1 MKAHIESPE
10 FERISKME
18 SCMQSLIALIKTMR
32 PKQWT
37 KNGILF
43 AALVFDAKLLT
54 PVYLFQ
60 TVLGFVLFCLISG
73 VVYTINDLVD
83 VEKDRRHPQKRTRPL
98 ASGTLST
105 RFAIAAA
112 VVIGGGSLAIG
123 FWLNAIFAWILTG
136 YLALQIAYSFKLKQ
150 VVLLDVMTIAA
161 GFVLRVGAGVPLVDA
176 ERFSPWLYICTTLLA
191 LFLGLGKRRGELL
204 LLKDDAHNH
213 RTTLRSYNLPFLD
226 QLISVV
232 TSSTVLAY
240 ALYTFSAPNLPENH
254 TMMLTIPF
262 VIYGIFRYLFLV
274 HVRHWTMPP
283 DEVLLKDR
291 PSQINIVLWGVLAVI
306 ILYIG

>member
-1 MKAHIESPE
+1 MP
-10 FERISKME
+10 
-18 SCMQSLIALIKTMR
+18 SLKALIKTMR

-37 KNGILF
+37 KNGFLF
-43 AALVFDAKLLT
+43 AALIFDAKLLD
-54 PVYLFQ
+54 PRYLFQ
-60 TVLGFVLFCLISG
+60 TVVGFILFCLISG

-83 VEKDRRHPQKRTRPL
+83 VDKDRQHPHKRNRPL
-98 ASGTLST
+98 ASGALSM

-112 VVIGGGSLAIG
+112 IVIGLGSLAAA
-123 FWLNAIFAWILTG
+123 FRLNTIFAWILTG
-136 YLALQIAYSFKLKQ
+136 YLVLQIAYSFKLKQ

-161 GFVLRVGAGVPLVDA
+161 GFVLRVGAGVPLVNA

-204 LLKDDAHNH
+204 LLEDEAHNH
-213 RTTLRSYNLPFLD
+213 RTTLSSYNLPFLD

-240 ALYTFSAPNLPENH
+240 ALYTFSAPSLPDNH

-262 VIYGIFRYLFLV
+262 VIYGIFRYLFLT
-274 HVRHWTMPP
+274 HVRQWTIPP

-291 PSQINIVLWGVLAVI
+291 PSQINIGLWGLLAI
-306 ILYIG
+306 AILYLG

>member
-1 MKAHIESPE
+1 
-10 FERISKME
+10 
-18 SCMQSLIALIKTMR
+18 MR

-37 KNGILF
+37 KNGFLF
-43 AALVFDAKLLT
+43 AALIFDAKLLD
-54 PVYLFQ
+54 PRYLFQ
-60 TVLGFVLFCLISG
+60 TVVGFILFCLISG

-83 VEKDRRHPQKRTRPL
+83 VDKDRQHPHKRNRPL
-98 ASGTLST
+98 ASGALSM

-112 VVIGGGSLAIG
+112 IVIGLGSLAAA
-123 FWLNAIFAWILTG
+123 FRLNTIFAWILTG
-136 YLALQIAYSFKLKQ
+136 YLVLQIAYSFKLKQ

-161 GFVLRVGAGVPLVDA
+161 GFVLRVGAGVPLVNA

-204 LLKDDAHNH
+204 LLEDEAHNH
-213 RTTLRSYNLPFLD
+213 RTTLSSYNLPFLD

-240 ALYTFSAPNLPENH
+240 ALYTFSAPSLPDNH

-262 VIYGIFRYLFLV
+262 VIYGIFRYLFLT
-274 HVRHWTMPP
+274 HVRQWTIPP

-291 PSQINIVLWGVLAVI
+291 PSQINIGLWGLLAI
-306 ILYIG
+306 AILYLG

>member
-1 MKAHIESPE
+1 
-10 FERISKME
+10 
-18 SCMQSLIALIKTMR
+18 MQNLKGLIKTMR

-37 KNGILF
+37 KNAILF
-43 AALVFDAKLLT
+43 AALIFDAKLLR
-54 PVYLFQ
+54 PKYLLQ
-60 TVLGFVLFCLISG
+60 TILGFILFCLISG

-83 VEKDRRHPQKRTRPL
+83 VEKDRQHPQKRRRPL
-98 ASGTLST
+98 ASGALSP
-105 RFAIAAA
+105 RFAIVAAG
-112 VVIGGGSLAIG
+112 VIGVGSLAIG
-123 FWLNAIFAWILTG
+123 FWLNTIFAWILSG
-136 YLALQIAYSFKLKQ
+136 YLAIQIAYSFKLKQ
-150 VVLLDVMTIAA
+150 IVLLDVMTIAA

-204 LLKDDAHNH
+204 LLEEEAHNH
-213 RTTLRSYNLPFLD
+213 RATLRSYNLPFLD
-226 QLISVV
+226 QLMSVV

-240 ALYTFSAPNLPENH
+240 ALYTFSAPNLPGNH

-262 VIYGIFRYLFLV
+262 VIYGIFRYLFLI

-291 PSQINIVLWGVLAVI
+291 PSQINIALWGLSAVA

>member
-1 MKAHIESPE
+1 
-10 FERISKME
+10 
-18 SCMQSLIALIKTMR
+18 MR
-32 PKQWT
+32 PKQWM

-43 AALVFDAKLLT
+43 AALIFDAKLLNAR
-54 PVYLFQ
+54 YLLQ
-60 TVLGFVLFCLISG
+60 TVVGFILFCLISG

-83 VEKDRRHPQKRTRPL
+83 VEKDRQHPHKRTRPL
-98 ASGTLST
+98 ASGALSI
-105 RFAIAAA
+105 RFAIVAAS
-112 VVIGGGSLAIG
+112 VIGIGSLALA
-123 FWLNAIFAWILTG
+123 FWLDTIFALILTG

-150 VVLLDVMTIAA
+150 IVLLDVMTIAA

-204 LLKDDAHNH
+204 LLEDEAHNH
-213 RTTLRSYNLPFLD
+213 RTTLKAYNLPFLD
-226 QLISVV
+226 QMISVV

-240 ALYTFSAPNLPENH
+240 ALYTFSAPNLPGNH

-262 VIYGIFRYLFLV
+262 VIYGIFRYLFLI
-274 HVRHWTMPP
+274 HVRQWTIPP

-291 PSQINIVLWGVLAVI
+291 PSQINIGLWGLLAI
-306 ILYIG
+306 GLLYIG

>member
-1 MKAHIESPE
+1 
-10 FERISKME
+10 
-18 SCMQSLIALIKTMR
+18 MQSLSALLKTMR

-37 KNGILF
+37 KNGFLF
-43 AALVFDAKLLT
+43 AALIFDAKLLD
-54 PVYLFQ
+54 PRYLLQ
-60 TVLGFVLFCLISG
+60 TVLGFILFCLISG

-83 VEKDRRHPQKRTRPL
+83 VDKDRQHPQKRNRPL
-98 ASGTLST
+98 ASGALSM
-105 RFAIAAA
+105 RFAVVAAT
-112 VVIGGGSLAIG
+112 VIGVGSLAAA
-123 FWLNAIFAWILTG
+123 FWLNTIFAWILTG

-204 LLKDDAHNH
+204 LLEDEAHNH

-240 ALYTFSAPNLPENH
+240 ALYTFSAPSLPDNH

-262 VIYGIFRYLFLV
+262 VIYGIFRYLFLT
-274 HVRHWTMPP
+274 HVRQWTIPP

-291 PSQINIVLWGVLAVI
+291 PSQINIGLWGLLAI
-306 ILYIG
+306 AILYLG

>member
-1 MKAHIESPE
+1 MP
-10 FERISKME
+10 
-18 SCMQSLIALIKTMR
+18 SLKALIKTMR

-37 KNGILF
+37 KNGFLF
-43 AALVFDAKLLT
+43 AALIFDAKLLD
-54 PVYLFQ
+54 PRYLFQ
-60 TVLGFVLFCLISG
+60 TVVGFILFCLISG

-83 VEKDRRHPQKRTRPL
+83 VDKDRQHPHKRNRPL
-98 ASGTLST
+98 ASGALSM

-112 VVIGGGSLAIG
+112 IVIGLGSLAAA
-123 FWLNAIFAWILTG
+123 FRLNTIFAWILTG

-161 GFVLRVGAGVPLVDA
+161 GFVLRVGAGVPLVNA

-204 LLKDDAHNH
+204 LLEDEAHNH
-213 RTTLRSYNLPFLD
+213 RTTLSSYNLPFLD

-240 ALYTFSAPNLPENH
+240 ALYTFSAPSLPDNH

-262 VIYGIFRYLFLV
+262 VIYGIFRYLFLT
-274 HVRHWTMPP
+274 HVRQWTIPP

-291 PSQINIVLWGVLAVI
+291 PSQINIGLWGLLAI
-306 ILYIG
+306 AILYLG

>member
-1 MKAHIESPE
+1 MS
-10 FERISKME
+10 
-18 SCMQSLIALIKTMR
+18 SLAALTKTMR

-43 AALVFDAKLLT
+43 AALIFDAKLLN
-54 PVYLFQ
+54 VEYVFQ
-60 TVLGFVLFCLISG
+60 TVVGFVLFCLISG

-83 VEKDRRHPQKRTRPL
+83 VEKDRQHPQKRTRPL
-98 ASGTLST
+98 ASGDLSV
-105 RFAIAAA
+105 RFAIVAA
-112 VVIGGGSLAIG
+112 VVIGVGSLAVA
-123 FWLNAIFAWILTG
+123 FWLNTIFAGILTG
-136 YLALQIAYSFKLKQ
+136 YLALQVAYSFKLKQ
-150 VVLLDVMTIAA
+150 IVLLDVMTIAA

-191 LFLGLGKRRGELL
+191 LVLGLGKRRGELL

-213 RTTLRSYNLPFLD
+213 RETLKAYNLPFLD

-240 ALYTFSAPNLPENH
+240 ALYTFSAPNLPGNH

-262 VIYGIFRYLFLV
+262 VIYGVFRYLFLI
-274 HVRHWTMPP
+274 HVRHWTIPP

-291 PSQINIVLWGVLAVI
+291 PSQINIGLWGLLAI
-306 ILYIG
+306 AILYIG